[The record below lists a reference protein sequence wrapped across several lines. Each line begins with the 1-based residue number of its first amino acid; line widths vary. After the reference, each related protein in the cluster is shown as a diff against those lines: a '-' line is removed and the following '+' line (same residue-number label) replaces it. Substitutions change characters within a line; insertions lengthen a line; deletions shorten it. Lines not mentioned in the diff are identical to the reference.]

1 MWTDKIKELL
11 GEKKTAAVTILGVA
25 GLLLIML
32 SSILPDKKNEPAVS
46 SGTERQTA
54 AAEEYCRSTE
64 KRLEEFLKNI
74 EGAGDVEVYLTVGT
88 AERYVYAAEGKKI
101 RSENK
106 TEEEAKYVIIG
117 GGSEREPLI
126 ETVEIPEITG
136 AVIACTGCNDPAV
149 QERIYRAVSAALG
162 IPTGKIFVTKM
173 K

>member
-1 MWTDKIKELL
+1 MWTDKAWEFLR
-11 GEKKTAAVTILGVA
+11 EKKTAVITILGVA
-25 GLLLIML
+25 GLLLIMV
-32 SSILPDKKNEPAVS
+32 SSILPDKKNEPAVTS
-46 SGTERQTA
+46 VKERQTA

-74 EGAGDVEVYLTVGT
+74 EGVGDVEVYLTVGT

-136 AVIACTGCNDPAV
+136 AVVACTGCTDPVV

-162 IPTGKIFVTKM
+162 ISTGKIFVTKM